1 MVGRIVTSIF
11 IGSVFQKGYR
21 LSPKCKYCTNLHDFS
36 EKVKQKVQQ
45 NKNFDNETLQ
55 LHSQINEAWFLYLL
69 YEVTFETSQFGVLLQ
84 LSPL

>member
-11 IGSVFQKGYR
+11 ICSVFQKGYR
-21 LSPKCKYCTNLHDFS
+21 LSPKCEYCTNLHDFS
-36 EKVKQKVQQ
+36 EKFKQKVQQ

-55 LHSQINEAWFLYLL
+55 LHYQVNEAWFLYLL

-84 LSPL
+84 LAPL